1 MGGRRVSRILCAAEP
16 RGSAGAV
23 EQLLGACRDAD
34 AQAVAIVGDIGGG
47 DDRTA
52 SYRAVL
58 HALGRDGR
66 PAFWLPGAGDAPL
79 GALLREAYNMEVVH
93 PSLHGVHGTAA
104 FADEHVVVAGLGGQ
118 VSDEPDAPR
127 DEQQTVRYPRWEA
140 EYRLR
145 ILREMP
151 EHQLALMFWT
161 PPAHKGRGEAGS
173 EALAELVNTYRP
185 RVVVCGGERGSETLG
200 RTLVVA
206 PGALRDGHYAIAHVH
221 DRTAELASFAAAA
234 SSV

>member
-1 MGGRRVSRILCAAEP
+1 MSGRRVSRILCAAEP
-16 RGSAGAV
+16 RGSAGPV

-58 HALGRDGR
+58 RALGRDGR
-66 PAFWLPGAGDAPL
+66 PAFWLPGPGDAPL
-79 GALLREAYNMEVVH
+79 GALLQEAYNMEVVH

-118 VSDEPDAPR
+118 VSDDPDATR

-151 EHQLALMFWT
+151 EHRLALMFWT
-161 PPAHKGRGEAGS
+161 PPAHKGRGEVGS

-206 PGALRDGHYAIAHVH
+206 PGALGDGHYAIAHVH
-221 DRTAELASFAAAA
+221 DRTAKLASFAAAA

>member
-16 RGSAGAV
+16 RGSAGSV
-23 EQLLGACRDAD
+23 EELLGACREAD

-58 HALGRDGR
+58 RALGRDGR
-66 PAFWLPGAGDAPL
+66 PVFWVPGPGDAPL

-118 VSDEPDAPR
+118 VSDDPDAPR
-127 DEQQTVRYPRWEA
+127 DEQQTVRYPRW
-140 EYRLR
+140 
-145 ILREMP
+145 
-151 EHQLALMFWT
+151 
-161 PPAHKGRGEAGS
+161 
-173 EALAELVNTYRP
+173 
-185 RVVVCGGERGSETLG
+185 
-200 RTLVVA
+200 
-206 PGALRDGHYAIAHVH
+206 
-221 DRTAELASFAAAA
+221 
-234 SSV
+234 